1 MINIFRSYNPIVIL
15 WLAVLVFAMRIG
27 YLVNVPDKL
36 EFIFVESFSRL
47 LVPVSYEYALS
58 PFFNV
63 LLAAL
68 LVFIQTLLLNTMVN
82 YFNLL
87 NKPSYMPALMYITVS
102 ALFTPFLRLSAP
114 LICNFLVI
122 WLLYKL
128 FSLYKGN
135 EVKSTCYDMGLIV
148 ALGSLIYLP
157 FSWVF
162 LVVFIALIIFRPFN
176 WREWAAV
183 IIGYATVF
191 FFLAV
196 VYYCNDRIG
205 RFSGIWLPLAG
216 KFPTSISI
224 NNYTYTLLIP
234 VVVILA
240 ISAYKLQQG
249 FFKSYVHI
257 RKSFQLLLVYFVV
270 AGLAFYVK
278 PEFQLNHFLLC
289 AVPVAI
295 TFAYYFLHA
304 TSRWFYETLYF
315 LLVAGII
322 YFQFNTF

>member
-1 MINIFRSYNPIVIL
+1 MVNIFRSYNPIVIL
-15 WLAVLVFAMRIG
+15 WLAVLVFVLRIG
-27 YLVNVPDKL
+27 YLVNTPDRL

-63 LLAAL
+63 LLATL
-68 LVFIQTLLLNTMVN
+68 LVFIQALLLNTMVN

-122 WLLYKL
+122 WLMYKL
-128 FSLYKGN
+128 FSLYKGT
-135 EVKSTCYDMGLIV
+135 EVKSTCYDLGLIV

-157 FSWVF
+157 FSWIF
-162 LVVFIALIIFRPFN
+162 LVVFIAIIIFRPFN

-196 VYYCNDRIG
+196 VYFYNDRLN
-205 RFSGIWLPLAG
+205 RFSSIWLPLGG

-224 NNYTYTLLIP
+224 NNYTYVLLVP
-234 VVVILA
+234 VAVILVL
-240 ISAYKLQQG
+240 SVYKLQQG

-257 RKSFQLLLVYFVV
+257 RKSFQLLVAYFLV

-278 PEFQLNHFLLC
+278 TEFQLNHFLLC
-289 AVPVAI
+289 AIPVAI

-304 TSRWFYETLYF
+304 TSRWFYETLYL